1 METRVSSTGK
11 EVVIGNNRPTVLIG
25 ERINPTGKKKL
36 AEALKAGDL
45 EIVRREA
52 LAQVQAG
59 ADILDV
65 NVGTFGVDEVTLLPE
80 AVRAVMD
87 TVDVP
92 LCLDSS
98 NADALEA
105 ALKVYNGK
113 PLVNSVTGE
122 ERSLERVLPLIK
134 KYGAAIIGL
143 VQDDEGIPK
152 DVQRRVQIAH
162 KIVERAE
169 AAGISRED
177 LVIDCL
183 AFAVGAEPRSGAA
196 VIEAILTIKAEL
208 GVNMAMGASNVS
220 FGLPDR
226 ELINNAFVAM
236 AVGAGATSL
245 IVDVAKVR
253 SITLAADLVLGR
265 DKRARRYI
273 EAYRQRPRPDRQQKP
288 NDREATNEG

>member
-1 METRVSSTGK
+1 MNTRVSSPGK
-11 EVVIGNNRPTVLIG
+11 EVIIGDNQPTVLIG

-36 AEALKAGDL
+36 AETLKAGDL
-45 EIVRREA
+45 EIVRKEA

-65 NVGTFGVDEVTLLPE
+65 NVGTFGVDEVTLLP
-80 AVRAVMD
+80 RAVQTVMD
-87 TVDVP
+87 AVDVP

-98 NADALEA
+98 SPDALEA
-105 ALKVYNGK
+105 ALKSYKGK

-122 ERSLERVLPLIK
+122 EHSLKKILPLIK
-134 KYGAAIIGL
+134 EYGAAVIGL

-152 DVQRRVQIAH
+152 DAERRVRIAH
-162 KIVERAE
+162 KIVEKVEAE
-169 AAGISRED
+169 GIPRED

-183 AFAVGAEPRSGAA
+183 AFAVGAEPASGMA
-196 VIEAILTIKAEL
+196 VMEAIRRIKAEL
-208 GVNMAMGASNVS
+208 GVNMTMGASNVS

-226 ELINNAFVAM
+226 EVLNNAFVVM
-236 AVGAGATSL
+236 AVAAGATCL

-253 SITLAADLVLGR
+253 PIILAADLVLGR

-273 EAYRQRPRPDRQQKP
+273 EAYRQRPKPDRQ
-288 NDREATNEG
+288 

>member
-1 METRVSSTGK
+1 METKVASPSRQ
-11 EVVIGNNRPTVLIG
+11 VIIGDNQPTVLIG

-45 EIVRREA
+45 EIVRKEA
-52 LAQVQAG
+52 IAQIQAG

-65 NVGTFGVDEVTLLPE
+65 NVGTFGVDEVTLLPK
-80 AVRAVMD
+80 AVRVVMD

-105 ALKVYNGK
+105 ALKVYKGK

-122 ERSLERVLPLIK
+122 EQCLKRVLPLIK
-134 KYGAAIIGL
+134 KYGAAVIGL
-143 VQDDEGIPK
+143 VQDDDGIPK
-152 DVQRRVQIAH
+152 DTERRVGIAH
-162 KIVERAE
+162 KIVERVE

-183 AFAVGAEPRSGAA
+183 AFAVGAEPSSGVA
-196 VIEAILTIKAEL
+196 VIEAIRRIKFEL
-208 GVNMAMGASNVS
+208 GVNMTMGASNVS

-226 ELINNAFVAM
+226 ELINNAFVVM
-236 AVGAGATSL
+236 AVASGATCL
-245 IVDVAKVR
+245 IVDAAKVH
-253 SITLAADLVLGR
+253 SIILAADLVLGR

-273 EAYRQRPRPDRQQKP
+273 EAYRQRAKSDGQ
-288 NDREATNEG
+288 

>member
-1 METRVSSTGK
+1 MQTRLSSPKK
-11 EVVIGNNRPTVLIG
+11 EVIIGDDQPTVLIG

-45 EIVRREA
+45 EVVRKEA

-65 NVGTFGVDEVTLLPE
+65 NVGTFGVDEVTLLPK
-80 AVRAVMD
+80 AVRTVMD

-98 NADALEA
+98 NPDALEA
-105 ALKVYNGK
+105 ALKVYKGK
-113 PLVNSVTGE
+113 PVVNSITGE
-122 ERSLERVLPLIK
+122 EHSLERVLPIIK
-134 KYGAAIIGL
+134 QYGAAVIGL

-152 DVQRRVQIAH
+152 DAERRVRIAS
-162 KIVERAE
+162 KIVERVE
-169 AAGISRED
+169 AAGIPRED

-183 AFAVGAEPRSGAA
+183 AFAVGAEPSSGVA
-196 VIEAILTIKAEL
+196 VIEAIRRIKAEL
-208 GVNMAMGASNVS
+208 GVNMTMGASNVS

-226 ELINNAFVAM
+226 ELLNNAFVVM
-236 AVGAGATSL
+236 AVAAGATCL

-253 SITLAADLVLGR
+253 SIILAADLVLGR
-265 DKRARRYI
+265 DQRARRYI
-273 EAYRQRPRPDRQQKP
+273 EAYRQRPKLDRQ
-288 NDREATNEG
+288 